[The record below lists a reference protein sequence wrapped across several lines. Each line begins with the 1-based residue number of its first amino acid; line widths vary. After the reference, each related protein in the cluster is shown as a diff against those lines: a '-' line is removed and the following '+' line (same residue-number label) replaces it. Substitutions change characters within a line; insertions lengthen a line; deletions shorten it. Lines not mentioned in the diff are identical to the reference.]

1 MANTKLAQAAPGTVV
16 KTNYN
21 GAPTNF
27 VVLHQ
32 GKPSPIYDDS
42 FNGGTIMRF
51 ESIPENYQWTTT
63 GTNDYAASGVQAHIQ
78 EYVQYFDPAIQ
89 SNIKTVKIPYRPG
102 AGSSATVNSGADGL
116 ECQMYLLSVTELG
129 ITQGDVPADGAKLDY
144 YLAGTGADAQKKRIA
159 NLNGAPARYNT
170 RSPYVNAPATT
181 AAIWE
186 VQAGGNIAT
195 IHTGSAF
202 GALTAFV
209 LDANALEID
218 ETGALVK
225 ASSGGANTPL
235 KDITPGS
242 VVKAYED
249 GIVTEFYIDTQN
261 YESALNGNDFVLL
274 TRKDCYDKRAWDAGN
289 VNTYADSDLDAF
301 LNGDYK
307 MLLEENVRNAIVTTK
322 FYYTPGNMNNTV
334 TTLERDV
341 FELSATELG
350 MSQAYVN
357 VEGSV
362 LPIAETLKIAYLNK
376 TASTQW
382 TRSPSTNLT
391 SHAWYLKAD
400 GGLDNAGGTANLCGS
415 RPSFCLLG
423 ANMYVDSNGFLTAD
437 PGAGQMFIP
446 ADKLE
451 QGVEYYFRVF
461 PRNHQNQFQTGID
474 GSVVTAIPG
483 AAKVMTA
490 VIDLNDSNPATC
502 VSYADDAANMQAGS
516 ADWDEFFGHY
526 PCLFKDGAE
535 VGKLNPND
543 FAKFADGSPADITSG
558 AAGDVMIAF
567 PRRGVKI
574 TTSGTKVTV
583 SMTNGASEDGFSYLA
598 HQRGETNKDVFYL
611 GVYKG
616 FVDSGKLRSLSGK
629 TPTVKQYIQTFRTQ
643 AQANGAGYE
652 QSAFYQLVFRQCM
665 YILKYKNLNSQQAVG
680 MGYVTQ
686 NSGMALTG
694 NTNTKGMDW
703 GETTGKQ
710 QMKLFGIEDFWGNPY
725 EWVEGVI
732 TDPARNIFSAT
743 DNFNAEGSGYTNCGL
758 AANANISGFMAS
770 PQGNVLAGFIAKTAG
785 GSQSTYFCDQTIV
798 GTTCVAQ
805 YGGNWSSGN
814 DVGVFNLLLA
824 NGASYAQP
832 SIGSRLMYL

>member
-16 KTNYN
+16 KLNES
-21 GAPTNF
+21 GAPVEF
-27 VVLHQ
+27 LVLQQ
-32 GKPSPIYDDS
+32 GY
-42 FNGGTIMRF
+42 
-51 ESIPENYQWTTT
+51 PEEN
-63 GTNDYAASGVQAHIQ
+63 
-78 EYVQYFDPAIQ
+78 
-89 SNIKTVKIPYRPG
+89 
-102 AGSSATVNSGADGL
+102 
-116 ECQMYLLSVTELG
+116 
-129 ITQGDVPADGAKLDY
+129 
-144 YLAGTGADAQKKRIA
+144 
-159 NLNGAPARYNT
+159 
-170 RSPYVNAPATT
+170 
-181 AAIWE
+181 
-186 VQAGGNIAT
+186 
-195 IHTGSAF
+195 
-202 GALTAFV
+202 
-209 LDANALEID
+209 
-218 ETGALVK
+218 
-225 ASSGGANTPL
+225 
-235 KDITPGS
+235 
-242 VVKAYED
+242 
-249 GIVTEFYIDTQN
+249 
-261 YESALNGNDFVLL
+261 NGNTLL
-274 TRKDCYDKRAWDAGN
+274 LRNDCYDKRAWGATKNIWDGN
-289 VNTYADSDLDAF
+289 SMDVF
-301 LNGDYK
+301 LNGEYLQ
-307 MLLEENVRNAIVTTK
+307 LLDEDVQNGIVEVAMP
-322 FYYTPGNMNNTV
+322 YVPGGGNYTASTIRRKVGLLT
-334 TTLERDV
+334 
-341 FELSATELG
+341 ATELG
-350 MSQAYVN
+350 VSRQYTPVC
-357 VEGSV
+357 
-362 LPIAETLKIAYLNK
+362 
-376 TASTQW
+376 
-382 TRSPSTNLT
+382 
-391 SHAWYLKAD
+391 
-400 GGLDNAGGTANLCGS
+400 GTAIPYFNNNLKRIAKYNGNAVRWWTMIPRSYESGYAEAIMEAGIVPSSVNSFEIHQLYGS
-415 RPSFCLLG
+415 RPKFCLVG
-423 ANMYVDSNGFLTAD
+423 ADWELTEDGTLVKAS
-437 PGAGQMFIP
+437 AGTGMFIP
-446 ADKLE
+446 ASELE

-483 AAKVMTA
+483 SAKVMTA
-490 VIDLNDSNPATC
+490 VIDLSDSNPATC

-516 ADWDEFFGHY
+516 AEWDEFFGHY

-543 FAKFADGSPADITSG
+543 FSKFADGTNADITSG

-583 SMTNGASEDGFSYLA
+583 SVTNGASEDGFSYLA

-652 QSAFYQLVFRQCM
+652 QSAFYQLLFRQCM

-680 MGYVTQ
+680 MGYVYG

-694 NTNTKGMDW
+694 NTNAKGMDF
-703 GETTGKQ
+703 GSSDTKT

>member
-1 MANTKLAQAAPGTVV
+1 MANTKLAQATPGTVV
-16 KTNYN
+16 KLNES
-21 GAPTNF
+21 GAPVEF
-27 VVLHQ
+27 LVLQQ
-32 GKPSPIYDDS
+32 GY
-42 FNGGTIMRF
+42 
-51 ESIPENYQWTTT
+51 PEEN
-63 GTNDYAASGVQAHIQ
+63 
-78 EYVQYFDPAIQ
+78 
-89 SNIKTVKIPYRPG
+89 
-102 AGSSATVNSGADGL
+102 
-116 ECQMYLLSVTELG
+116 
-129 ITQGDVPADGAKLDY
+129 
-144 YLAGTGADAQKKRIA
+144 
-159 NLNGAPARYNT
+159 
-170 RSPYVNAPATT
+170 
-181 AAIWE
+181 
-186 VQAGGNIAT
+186 
-195 IHTGSAF
+195 
-202 GALTAFV
+202 
-209 LDANALEID
+209 
-218 ETGALVK
+218 
-225 ASSGGANTPL
+225 
-235 KDITPGS
+235 
-242 VVKAYED
+242 
-249 GIVTEFYIDTQN
+249 
-261 YESALNGNDFVLL
+261 NGNTLL
-274 TRKDCYDKRAWDAGN
+274 LRNDCYDKRAWGATKNIWDGN
-289 VNTYADSDLDAF
+289 SMDVF
-301 LNGDYK
+301 LNGEYLQ
-307 MLLEENVRNAIVTTK
+307 LLDEDVQNGIVEVAMP
-322 FYYTPGNMNNTV
+322 YVPGGGNYTASTIRRKVGLLT
-334 TTLERDV
+334 
-341 FELSATELG
+341 ATELG
-350 MSQAYVN
+350 VSRQYTPVC
-357 VEGSV
+357 
-362 LPIAETLKIAYLNK
+362 
-376 TASTQW
+376 
-382 TRSPSTNLT
+382 
-391 SHAWYLKAD
+391 
-400 GGLDNAGGTANLCGS
+400 GTAIPYFNNNSKRIAKYNGNAVRWWTMIPRSYESGYAEAIMEAGIVPSSVNNFEIHQLYGS
-415 RPSFCLLG
+415 RPKFCLVG
-423 ANMYVDSNGFLTAD
+423 ESWELTEDGTLVKAS
-437 PGAGQMFIP
+437 AGTSTFIP
-446 ADKLE
+446 ASELE

-483 AAKVMTA
+483 SAKVMTA
-490 VIDLNDSNPATC
+490 VIDLSDSNPATC

-543 FAKFADGSPADITSG
+543 FSKFADGTNADITSG

-652 QSAFYQLVFRQCM
+652 QSAFYQLLFRQCM

-680 MGYVTQ
+680 MGYVYG

-694 NTNTKGMDW
+694 NTNAKGMDF
-703 GETTGKQ
+703 GSSDTKT

>member
-1 MANTKLAQAAPGTVV
+1 MANTKLAQATPGTVV
-16 KTNYN
+16 KLNES
-21 GAPTNF
+21 GAPVEF
-27 VVLHQ
+27 LVLQQ
-32 GKPSPIYDDS
+32 GY
-42 FNGGTIMRF
+42 
-51 ESIPENYQWTTT
+51 PEEN
-63 GTNDYAASGVQAHIQ
+63 
-78 EYVQYFDPAIQ
+78 
-89 SNIKTVKIPYRPG
+89 
-102 AGSSATVNSGADGL
+102 
-116 ECQMYLLSVTELG
+116 
-129 ITQGDVPADGAKLDY
+129 
-144 YLAGTGADAQKKRIA
+144 
-159 NLNGAPARYNT
+159 
-170 RSPYVNAPATT
+170 
-181 AAIWE
+181 
-186 VQAGGNIAT
+186 
-195 IHTGSAF
+195 
-202 GALTAFV
+202 
-209 LDANALEID
+209 
-218 ETGALVK
+218 
-225 ASSGGANTPL
+225 
-235 KDITPGS
+235 
-242 VVKAYED
+242 
-249 GIVTEFYIDTQN
+249 
-261 YESALNGNDFVLL
+261 NGNTLL
-274 TRKDCYDKRAWDAGN
+274 LRNDCYDKRAWGATKNIWDGN
-289 VNTYADSDLDAF
+289 SMDVF
-301 LNGDYK
+301 LNGEYLQ
-307 MLLEENVRNAIVTTK
+307 LLDEDVQNGIVEVAMP
-322 FYYTPGNMNNTV
+322 YVPGGGNYTASTIRRKVGLLT
-334 TTLERDV
+334 
-341 FELSATELG
+341 ATELG
-350 MSQAYVN
+350 VSRQYTPVC
-357 VEGSV
+357 
-362 LPIAETLKIAYLNK
+362 
-376 TASTQW
+376 
-382 TRSPSTNLT
+382 
-391 SHAWYLKAD
+391 
-400 GGLDNAGGTANLCGS
+400 GTAIPYFNNNLKRIAKYNGNAVRWWTMIPRSYESGYAEAIMEAGIVPSSVNNFEIHQLYGS
-415 RPSFCLLG
+415 RPKFCLVG
-423 ANMYVDSNGFLTAD
+423 ADWELTEDGTLVKAS
-437 PGAGQMFIP
+437 AGTSMFIP
-446 ADKLE
+446 ASELE

-483 AAKVMTA
+483 SAKVMTA
-490 VIDLNDSNPATC
+490 VIDLSDSNPATC

-516 ADWDEFFGHY
+516 AEWDEFFGHY

-543 FAKFADGSPADITSG
+543 FSKFADGTNADITSG

-652 QSAFYQLVFRQCM
+652 QSAFYQLLFRQCM

-680 MGYVTQ
+680 MGYVYG

-694 NTNTKGMDW
+694 NTNAKGMDF
-703 GETTGKQ
+703 GSSDTKT